1 MSIYL
6 MKTNY
11 LFYHLKYYLTS
22 EDIMKRH
29 NSRIFTILVLF
40 NLDMN
45 NIDLSQIEVEALKEV
60 KEDVKK
66 LILDDEYQVEI
77 NYEFSDLIIDKVISE
92 YNNIIEIIKDSLVN
106 WSIDR
111 LSYVD
116 RAIVVSA
123 TAEMLIKDAP
133 KEVIINEYLEIT
145 KEYSAVADEKQVRFN
160 NKVLDGIAKKL
171 YE

>member
-1 MSIYL
+1 
-6 MKTNY
+6 
-11 LFYHLKYYLTS
+11 
-22 EDIMKRH
+22 MKRH

-45 NIDLSQIEVEALKEV
+45 NVDLSQIEVEALSEV

>member
-1 MSIYL
+1 
-6 MKTNY
+6 
-11 LFYHLKYYLTS
+11 
-22 EDIMKRH
+22 MKRH

-45 NIDLSQIEVEALKEV
+45 NVDLSQIEVEALKEV

-123 TAEMLIKDAP
+123 TAEMLIKETP

>member
-1 MSIYL
+1 
-6 MKTNY
+6 
-11 LFYHLKYYLTS
+11 
-22 EDIMKRH
+22 MKRH

-45 NIDLSQIEVEALKEV
+45 NVDLSQIEVETLKEV

>member
-1 MSIYL
+1 
-6 MKTNY
+6 
-11 LFYHLKYYLTS
+11 
-22 EDIMKRH
+22 MKRH

-45 NIDLSQIEVEALKEV
+45 NVDLSQIEVEALKEV

-145 KEYSAVADEKQVRFN
+145 KEYSAVTDEKQVRFN

>member
-1 MSIYL
+1 
-6 MKTNY
+6 
-11 LFYHLKYYLTS
+11 
-22 EDIMKRH
+22 MKRH

-45 NIDLSQIEVEALKEV
+45 NVDLSQIEVETLKEV

-123 TAEMLIKDAP
+123 TAEMLIKEAP

>member
-1 MSIYL
+1 
-6 MKTNY
+6 
-11 LFYHLKYYLTS
+11 
-22 EDIMKRH
+22 MKRH
-29 NSRIFTILVLF
+29 NSRIFAILVLF

-45 NIDLSQIEVEALKEV
+45 NVDLSQIEVEALKEV

-106 WSIDR
+106 WSIYR

>member
-1 MSIYL
+1 
-6 MKTNY
+6 
-11 LFYHLKYYLTS
+11 
-22 EDIMKRH
+22 MKRH
-29 NSRIFTILVLF
+29 NSRIFAILVLF

-45 NIDLSQIEVEALKEV
+45 NVDLSQIEVEALKEV

>member
-1 MSIYL
+1 
-6 MKTNY
+6 
-11 LFYHLKYYLTS
+11 
-22 EDIMKRH
+22 MKRH

-45 NIDLSQIEVEALKEV
+45 NVDLSQIEVEALKEV

>member
-1 MSIYL
+1 
-6 MKTNY
+6 
-11 LFYHLKYYLTS
+11 
-22 EDIMKRH
+22 MKRH
-29 NSRIFTILVLF
+29 NARIYTILVLF

-45 NIDLSQIEVEALKEV
+45 NVDLSQIEVATLNEV

-77 NYEFSDLIIDKVISE
+77 NFEFSDLIINKVISE
-92 YNNIIEIIKDSLVN
+92 YNNIIEVIKNSLIN

-160 NKVLDGIAKKL
+160 NKLLDGIAKKI